1 MQIREHQIETALLF
15 CFLDCRIKLAR
26 APGQLRQLAPR
37 LAAAIGDDLIIQPF
51 RQRIIAD
58 VAQGK
63 KRYLFTLAKKMRCQ
77 RQHDFFRAAAG
88 QAVDNKQYAHRYFT
102 KS

>member
-1 MQIREHQIETALLF
+1 
-15 CFLDCRIKLAR
+15 
-26 APGQLRQLAPR
+26 
-37 LAAAIGDDLIIQPF
+37 
-51 RQRIIAD
+51 
-58 VAQGK
+58 
-63 KRYLFTLAKKMRCQ
+63 MRCQ